1 MKKLAGTISMIVWES
16 NLLSELSHT
25 KVVSQSQIFWL
36 WVWVSNHPLP
46 LLLIMAIITRRPDTT
61 HVLDLASYWRE
72 TGGNFTTIPQVF
84 IFRLTTVIAIILS
97 SPSFCHH
104 HHFVITIILSSPLFC
119 HHHHFVITIIVIAI
133 TVIAITVITTLT
145 TFSSLPSMGTRPRG
159 QGRFSSLIIKRRSSP
174 IHRCVEPPLIG
185 LFSLHVANLIHQTD
199 NLDTTWSSQICS
211 ESKISSL
218 ALTWQGYH
226 SADSKWNHYEDSSW
240 LALTEQAGRPGD
252 IVLVMLL
259 GGMCAWE
266 LYGACIV
273 DWTDGSFP

>member
-1 MKKLAGTISMIVWES
+1 MTIM
-16 NLLSELSHT
+16 
-25 KVVSQSQIFWL
+25 
-36 WVWVSNHPLP
+36 
-46 LLLIMAIITRRPDTT
+46 TRRPDTT

-84 IFRLTTVIAIILS
+84 IFRLITVITIILS

-104 HHFVITIILSSPLFC
+104 HHFVITI
-119 HHHHFVITIIVIAI
+119 
-133 TVIAITVITTLT
+133 TVITTLT
-145 TFSSLPSMGTRPRG
+145 TFSSLLSMGTRQRG

-218 ALTWQGYH
+218 ALT
-226 SADSKWNHYEDSSW
+226 
-240 LALTEQAGRPGD
+240 
-252 IVLVMLL
+252 
-259 GGMCAWE
+259 
-266 LYGACIV
+266 
-273 DWTDGSFP
+273 